1 MALNNKRNFKILTQ
15 NHWLAPSGKKRKTK
29 RHLARIEVEAIRRGS
44 LVITLIHNQTSLL
57 AKNQQRKN
65 FRFLTEIIG

>member
-15 NHWLAPSGKKRKTK
+15 NHWLAPSETKKKTK
-29 RHLARIEVEAIRRGS
+29 WHLARIEIEAIRRGS

-65 FRFLTEIIG
+65 FRFLTKIIR